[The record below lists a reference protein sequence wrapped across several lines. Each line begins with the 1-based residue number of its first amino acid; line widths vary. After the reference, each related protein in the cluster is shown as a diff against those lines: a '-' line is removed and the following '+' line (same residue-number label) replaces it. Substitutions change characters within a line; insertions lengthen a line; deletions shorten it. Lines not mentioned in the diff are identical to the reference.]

1 MAGER
6 PTARNVI
13 SGTHG
18 YLWINEDICY
28 EVSSFELKLKTNGE
42 TITFSG
48 EMMEDRKLMGLSG
61 TWSAKVKKVYSRS
74 RALAEELIQGRDPRL
89 SLTGK
94 LADPD
99 SFGTEMVKASN
110 CWLDELTIQQF
121 EHGKIAEDEL
131 SGGWTGLQYLDSI
144 AA

>member
-1 MAGER
+1 MAKALS
-6 PTARNVI
+6 ARNVI

-18 YLWINEDICY
+18 YLWINDDICY
-28 EVSSFELKLKTNGE
+28 EVSSFEVKLKINGE
-42 TITFSG
+42 TITFAG

-61 TWSAKVKKVYSRS
+61 TWSVKVKKVYSRS
-74 RALAEELIQGRDPRL
+74 RDIAEELLEGKDPRM

-99 SFGTEMVKASN
+99 SFGTEMIKITN

-144 AA
+144 SA